1 MSSMSEPANKNA
13 LFSYPPQAAFG
24 RTLPKNKLYEKAGA
38 NTRLKDLFVAQVEQI
53 VWQYKLA
60 PETINLPAKPG
71 VPEVQVFSIHLKV
84 PELHLDVL
92 RCIDGAVQYPIIF
105 ELCFEGRV
113 QPIACHK
120 RPSEADAS
128 QWVCSDYFAGN
139 WQPTAAA
146 RTPLPMAL
154 DLAALYESLLRQL
167 ISLPARPQEKLAD
180 QVQRMGKLAALQ
192 RAVDKTQAQL
202 AKEKQFNRKV
212 GINAQL
218 RQLKTEIEELSR

>member
-1 MSSMSEPANKNA
+1 MSSMSEPVKNA

-38 NTRLKDLFVAQVEQI
+38 NTRLKDLFVAQVDQI

-60 PETINLPAKPG
+60 PETINLPARPS
-71 VPEVQVFSIHLKV
+71 VPEVQVFSIYLKV

-92 RCIDGAVQYPIIF
+92 RCIDGAVQFPIIF
-105 ELCFEGRV
+105 ELHFEGRV
-113 QPIACHK
+113 QAMACHK

-139 WQPTAAA
+139 WQPADAA
-146 RTPLPMAL
+146 RSPLPIAL
-154 DLAALYESLLRQL
+154 DLAALYESLLRQF

-180 QVQRMGKLAALQ
+180 QVQRMDKLAALQ
-192 RAVDKTQAQL
+192 RAIEKTQAQL

-212 GINAQL
+212 SINEKL
-218 RQLKTEIEELSR
+218 RKMKDETDDLKI

>member
-1 MSSMSEPANKNA
+1 MSVMSEPSKNT

-38 NTRLKDLFVAQVEQI
+38 NTRLKDLFVAQVDQI

-71 VPEVQVFSIHLKV
+71 VPEVQVFSIHLKT
-84 PELHLDVL
+84 PDLHHDVL
-92 RCIDGAVQYPIIF
+92 RCIDGAVQFPIVF
-105 ELCFEGRV
+105 ELKHEGRTQMV
-113 QPIACHK
+113 ACHK

-128 QWVCSDYFAGN
+128 QWVCSGYFASP
-139 WQPTAAA
+139 WQPASASRQA
-146 RTPLPMAL
+146 LPMAL

-180 QVQRMGKLAALQ
+180 QVQRMGKLATLQ
-192 RAVDKTQAQL
+192 RAVEKTEAQL

-212 GINAQL
+212 GVNAQL
-218 RQLKTEIEELSR
+218 RELKTELQELSR

>member
-1 MSSMSEPANKNA
+1 MSDMNEPAKNA

-38 NTRLKDLFVAQVEQI
+38 NTRLKDLFVAQVDQI

-60 PETINLPAKPG
+60 AETINLPAKPG

-105 ELCFEGRV
+105 ELHFEGRV
-113 QPIACHK
+113 QVIACHK

-128 QWVCSDYFAGN
+128 QWVCSDYFAGA
-139 WQPTAAA
+139 WQSADAA
-146 RTPLPMAL
+146 RSPLPMAL
-154 DLAALYESLLRQL
+154 NLGVLYEQLLQNL
-167 ISLPARPQEKLAD
+167 IPIQARAHEGLDALVTRVELVLAMKRELTKAD
-180 QVQRMGKLAALQ
+180 VR
-192 RAVDKTQAQL
+192 L

-212 GINAQL
+212 ELNANL
-218 RQLKTEIEELSR
+218 RGLRAELEKLMK

>member
-1 MSSMSEPANKNA
+1 MSSMSEPSNKNA
-13 LFSYPPQAAFG
+13 LFCYPPQAAFG

-38 NTRLKDLFVAQVEQI
+38 NTRLRDLFVTQVEQI

-60 PETINLPAKPG
+60 LETINLPAKLG
-71 VPEVQVFSIHLKV
+71 VPEVQVFSIHLKA
-84 PELHLDVL
+84 PELNLDVL

-120 RPSEADAS
+120 RPSEADSS

-139 WQPTAAA
+139 WQAADA
-146 RTPLPMAL
+146 VRTPLPMAL

-218 RQLKTEIEELSR
+218 RQLKIELEELSR

>member
-1 MSSMSEPANKNA
+1 MSSMSEPVKNA

-24 RTLPKNKLYEKAGA
+24 RPLPKNKLYEKAGA

-71 VPEVQVFSIHLKV
+71 VPEVQVFSIQLKI
-84 PELHLDVL
+84 PELHHDVL
-92 RCIDGAVQYPIIF
+92 LCIDGAVQYPIIF
-105 ELCFEGRV
+105 ELCYEGRV

-139 WQPTAAA
+139 WQPADAA
-146 RTPLPMAL
+146 RSPLPMAL
-154 DLAALYESLLRQL
+154 DLAALYESLLRQF

-180 QVQRMGKLAALQ
+180 QVQRMDKLAALQ
-192 RAVDKTQAQL
+192 RAIEKTQAQL

-212 GINAQL
+212 SINEKL
-218 RQLKTEIEELSR
+218 RKMKDETDDLKI

>member
-1 MSSMSEPANKNA
+1 MSHMSEPAKIA

-24 RTLPKNKLYEKAGA
+24 RTLPKKKLYEKAGA
-38 NTRLKDLFVAQVEQI
+38 NTRLKDLFVAQVDQI

-60 PETINLPAKPG
+60 PETINLPARPG
-71 VPEVQVFSIHLKV
+71 VPELQVFSIHLKT
-84 PELHLDVL
+84 PELHHDVL
-92 RCIDGAVQYPIIF
+92 RCIDGAVQFPIVF
-105 ELCFEGRV
+105 ELKHEGRTQMV
-113 QPIACHK
+113 ACHK

-128 QWVCSDYFAGN
+128 QWVCSGYFASS
-139 WQPTAAA
+139 WQPATASRQA
-146 RTPLPMAL
+146 LPMAL

-180 QVQRMGKLAALQ
+180 QVQRMGKLATLQ
-192 RAVDKTQAQL
+192 RAVEKTEAQL

-218 RQLKTEIEELSR
+218 RELKTELQELSR

>member
-1 MSSMSEPANKNA
+1 MSSMNEPAKNA

-38 NTRLKDLFVAQVEQI
+38 NTRLKDLFVAQVDQI

-92 RCIDGAVQYPIIF
+92 RCIDGAVQFPIIF
-105 ELCFEGRV
+105 ELLFEGRV
-113 QPIACHK
+113 QAMACHK
-120 RPSEADAS
+120 RPSESDAS

-139 WQPTAAA
+139 WQPADAP
-146 RTPLPMAL
+146 RSPLPIAL

-192 RAVDKTQAQL
+192 RAIEKTQVQL

-218 RQLKTEIEELSR
+218 RQLLYEHKGFTQ